1 MGGVGI
7 GGRMMFPLGIAPLLR
22 NTSIRDNFALE
33 VGADLLHGC
42 GCAIK
47 YGQRLF
53 DEHWRPA

>member
-1 MGGVGI
+1 
-7 GGRMMFPLGIAPLLR
+7 MMFPLGIAPLLR